1 MWIRILRVILYIQF
15 RLKES
20 IAFVFVHNYKS
31 FEHTTGIKYR
41 VVCREI
47 YIALHN
53 FYLGQSLKP
62 ELWEP
67 EMTVL

>member
-1 MWIRILRVILYIQF
+1 MWIRILRVILYIHF

-62 ELWEP
+62 ELW
-67 EMTVL
+67 